1 MDFSYM
7 KTTLT
12 TTPPSIWVKQND
24 RVSTQKYHPPLPSS
38 LWTPTWIP
46 EPQHTCMYSSRRRRI
61 LGLVQSCFFFPS
73 LLSVQRPWC
82 GLQLRYSSSGHLA
95 YSASQLLVMAGV
107 ATSCCSPEGARQ
119 HRHTPELGHYLFTDS
134 SRLIWKRGVKNVE
147 YSPWLEPGI
156 RYQTFLHLKWL
167 SALLDVA
174 LVLLKLHQVP
184 LGGADPTLLYLL
196 HRWACD
202 DLKVFSAVF
211 LLKQSVQSLEY
222 LLDVILWKKPSYY
235 WVLQGN

>member
-1 MDFSYM
+1 MIKSVPKNIILHFPVLYELQPSTY
-7 KTTLT
+7 LYVLE
-12 TTPPSIWVKQND
+12 PPTENLRPCAK
-24 RVSTQKYHPPLPSS
+24 L
-38 LWTPTWIP
+38 
-46 EPQHTCMYSSRRRRI
+46 
-61 LGLVQSCFFFPS
+61 FFFSS